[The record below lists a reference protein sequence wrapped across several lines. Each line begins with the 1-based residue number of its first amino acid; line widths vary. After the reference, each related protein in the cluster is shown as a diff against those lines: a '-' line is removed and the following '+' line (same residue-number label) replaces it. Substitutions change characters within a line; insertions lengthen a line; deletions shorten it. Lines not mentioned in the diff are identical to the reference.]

1 MEERKDYDKK
11 IAQADYMLHFFG
23 NKNKELEDPEGQW
36 IDREIQLWRN
46 YKKSVVSELFWVF
59 EHCDTCQDCN
69 WWCNPS

>member
-46 YKKSVVSELFWVF
+46 YKKSVVSELF
-59 EHCDTCQDCN
+59 
-69 WWCNPS
+69 